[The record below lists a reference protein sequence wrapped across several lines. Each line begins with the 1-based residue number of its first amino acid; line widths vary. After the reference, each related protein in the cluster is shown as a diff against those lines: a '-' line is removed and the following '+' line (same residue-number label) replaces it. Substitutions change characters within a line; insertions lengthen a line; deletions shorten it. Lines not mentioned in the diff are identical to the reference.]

1 MSVTNSVAGRKPRAG
16 GHSARGDQGMGAA
29 RKSTGSRE
37 GIVIRPVLASGAD
50 GPYVSDTHEQRAVR
64 TIPAQEADWSVA
76 IDDVLAARRAK
87 KSARHV
93 VPVTH
98 GKCARGAGDG
108 QWTGDALSIGAVP
121 GNPTEFDGHTTHAA
135 QSQCAVEAASQGR
148 PNIQNPGAGGK
159 LSKKRGHVDRDAHSD
174 HAARETG
181 QIASDAQRKGAGLA
195 RSKNSLGHGVVVT
208 HSADAEA
215 NGRDCVYGTVTP
227 DYHAHAI
234 GAVLSL
240 HREHR
245 GLEAA
250 RGDMDRRLKG
260 EARWAATRRF
270 KAAGGVI
277 ETDLAEL
284 VLDDEG
290 NILKK
295 KIKFPPVLPEDTA
308 WVESART
315 SFIAVRDFTEK
326 LRREAEKKMVDAA
339 SSLPGFRLTAEIR
352 GFGTKSFAAIVGEAG
367 DIGSYA
373 NPAKLWKRMGLAVI
387 NGKSQRKTKNAEEA
401 KLMGYAPRRRSEM
414 FVIGDSLVKTGGPL
428 GELYRK
434 RKEYE
439 IATQTAKG
447 IQIIPGAKYARL
459 KDKTGF
465 MSAMHIHRRAQ
476 RYAEKRLLRELWKAW
491 RADCGVNDNTIP
503 EFASADAGRTAAE
516 EAVTPTTLVP
526 PSETLRE
533 ANGSSLPVVPVPRVK
548 RAYTRR
554 KAA

>member
-1 MSVTNSVAGRKPRAG
+1 MTHK
-16 GHSARGDQGMGAA
+16 H
-29 RKSTGSRE
+29 TGSHE
-37 GIVIRPVLASGAD
+37 GIVTRSVFASGAD
-50 GPYVSDTHEQRAVR
+50 GRHTPDTHVGGAVR
-64 TIPAQEADWSVA
+64 TIPAQEADWSGAVA
-76 IDDVLAARRAK
+76 DVLAARRARN
-87 KSARHV
+87 SARQV
-93 VPVTH
+93 NAVTR
-98 GKCARGAGDG
+98 GDCARGAGDG
-108 QWTGDALSIGAVP
+108 QWTGDALLGDAVP
-121 GNPTEFDGHTTHAA
+121 GNPTEFDGQPHRET
-135 QSQCAVEAASQGR
+135 QGDDAVEAASQSARDTHGT
-148 PNIQNPGAGGK
+148 PAGGK
-159 LSKKRGHVDRDAHSD
+159 LSKKRGRVDRDAHSD

-181 QIASDAQRKGAGLA
+181 HSCSGTLGGAAGLA
-195 RSKNSLGHGVVVT
+195 TLQESLGQRASVT
-208 HSADAEA
+208 HGTHAEA
-215 NGRDCVYGTVTP
+215 NGRDRVYVAVTP
-227 DYHAHAI
+227 DRHAHAI

-326 LRREAEKKMVDAA
+326 LRRETEKKMMEAA

-352 GFGTKSFAAIVGEAG
+352 GFGAKSFAAIVGEAG
-367 DIGSYA
+367 DIGGYA
-373 NPAKLWKRMGLAVI
+373 SPAKLWKRMGLAVI

-401 KLMGYAPRRRSEM
+401 ELMGYAPRRRSEM
-414 FVIGDSLVKTGGPL
+414 FVIGDSFVKTGGPF
-428 GELYRK
+428 GDLYRR

-465 MSAMHIHRRAQ
+465 MSAMRIHRRAQ
-476 RYAEKRLLRELWKAW
+476 RYAEKRLLRDLWRAW

-503 EFASADAGRTAAE
+503 EFASADAGGTAAAE
-516 EAVTPTTLVP
+516 LVTPKAEPP

-533 ANGSSLPVVPVPRVK
+533 ATGSSLPVVPAPRVK

>member
-16 GHSARGDQGMGAA
+16 GHSSGETRDTDAA

-37 GIVIRPVLASGAD
+37 GIVIRPVIASGAD

-87 KSARHV
+87 KSARQV
-93 VPVTH
+93 NAVTR
-98 GKCARGAGDG
+98 GEGARGAGDG
-108 QWTGDALSIGAVP
+108 HRVDDAHIFDAVP

-159 LSKKRGHVDRDAHSD
+159 LSKKRGRADHVLHTDG
-174 HAARETG
+174 AARETG
-181 QIASDAQRKGAGLA
+181 QSRSGTLDGGAGLA
-195 RSKNSLGHGVVVT
+195 TLQESLGRCSTVT
-208 HSADAEA
+208 QDGRAEA
-215 NGRDCVYGTVTP
+215 GRDRVYGTVTP
-227 DYHAHAI
+227 DHHAHAI

-277 ETDLAEL
+277 ETGLAEP

-414 FVIGDSLVKTGGPL
+414 FVIGDSFVKTNGPF

-447 IQIIPGAKYARL
+447 IQIM
-459 KDKTGF
+459 F
-465 MSAMHIHRRAQ
+465 
-476 RYAEKRLLRELWKAW
+476 
-491 RADCGVNDNTIP
+491 
-503 EFASADAGRTAAE
+503 
-516 EAVTPTTLVP
+516 P
-526 PSETLRE
+526 PQKSVSPST
-533 ANGSSLPVVPVPRVK
+533 
-548 RAYTRR
+548 
-554 KAA
+554 